1 MNSKIIFEARDV
13 RYRYP
18 GNLEAIKGI
27 SFHMRRGEK
36 IALVGPN
43 GAGKST
49 LLQMFNGMIRPTSG
63 TMLFDN
69 ESIRYDTSSLRQLR
83 KRVGFVL
90 QNPDRQII
98 APTVYQ
104 DVAFGPA
111 NLGYDE
117 QAIRQAVALSL
128 RQVGL
133 AGFERRPPHH
143 LSGGEKKRVA
153 IAGVLAM
160 DPDVLVFD
168 EPTSGLDPSGSEDL
182 MELLDELNHDGK
194 TIVISTHDVE
204 LAYPWA
210 ERAILL
216 ADGQIIREDVP
227 DVAFGNAKYVR
238 MAHLSVPTLL
248 ELSAELGKRGFTIPE
263 RKPRSVL
270 DMVHIIESHLHGSCC
285 HPAPGTI
292 TVCNV
297 DEGDAVILLAWMKT
311 RPGIVAGAMGSRAK
325 QFAALEQI
333 ALEFTY
339 GVIDK
344 CILRALRGQDSLILT
359 NGSMV
364 SRVAVRVEA
373 YCKESG
379 NTIGVTS
386 LNTTDRIPGAGI
398 PDDEIRKDDPSH

>member
-1 MNSKIIFEARDV
+1 MSNIILEARDI

-18 GNLEAIKGI
+18 RGMEAIRGV
-27 SFHMRRGEK
+27 SFHIRKGEK

-49 LLQMFNGMIRPTSG
+49 LMLMFNGMLRPDSG
-63 TMLFDN
+63 TMLFDDVP
-69 ESIRYDTSSLRQLR
+69 IRYDKASLRTLR
-83 KRVGFVL
+83 RRVGFVL

-117 QAIRQAVALSL
+117 EAVRQAVTLAL

-133 AGFERRPPHH
+133 EGFERRPPHL
-143 LSGGEKKRVA
+143 LSDGEKKRVA

-168 EPTSGLDPSGSEDL
+168 EPTSSLDPSGSEDI
-182 MELLDELNHDGK
+182 MELLDELNQEGK

-210 ERAILL
+210 HRAILL
-216 ADGQIIREDVP
+216 TDGRILQEDVP
-227 DVAFGNAKYVR
+227 DIAFGNPELIR
-238 MAHLSVPTLL
+238 MAHLSMPTLL
-248 ELSAELGKRGFTIPE
+248 EIANELKKRGFPVPDQ
-263 RKPRSVL
+263 KPRSVL
-270 DMVHIIESHLHGSCC
+270 DMVQLIERSAGRSSEDS
-285 HPAPGTI
+285 APGTI

-297 DEGDAVILLAWMKT
+297 DRDRIDSLPAWVDAHAPLA
-311 RPGIVAGAMGSRAK
+311 IGAMGTRAK
-325 QFAALEQI
+325 QCAAQEGLE
-333 ALEFTY
+333 LEFTY

-344 CILRALRGQDSLILT
+344 CILRALRGRNSLILT
-359 NGSMV
+359 TGSMAGRV
-364 SRVAVRVEA
+364 SVRVEA
-373 YCKESG
+373 YCRESG
-379 NTIGVTS
+379 ITIPVHPFDTNGE
-386 LNTTDRIPGAGI
+386 TDDFAP
-398 PDDEIRKDDPSH
+398 PDGGG

>member
-1 MNSKIIFEARDV
+1 MSHIVLEARDV

-18 GNLEAIKGI
+18 RGREAICGI
-27 SFHMRRGEK
+27 SFHFRRGEK

-49 LLQMFNGMIRPTSG
+49 LLQMFNGMIRPDSG
-63 TMLFDN
+63 ILLFDN
-69 ESIRYDTSSLRQLR
+69 MPMQYDTASLRRIR

-98 APTVYQ
+98 APSVYQ
-104 DVAFGPA
+104 DVAFGPT
-111 NLGYDE
+111 NLGYGE
-117 QAIRQAVALSL
+117 EKVREVVTTAL
-128 RQVGL
+128 RHVGL
-133 AGFERRPPHH
+133 VGFERRPPHQ

-210 ERAILL
+210 DRAILL
-216 ADGQIIREDVP
+216 ADGRIIREDVP
-227 DVAFGNAKYVR
+227 DVAFGNPKYVR

-248 ELSAELGKRGFTIPE
+248 ELSMELAKRGFTIPE

-270 DMVHIIESHLHGSCC
+270 DMVHIIESHVHGSCC
-285 HPAPGTI
+285 HPKPGSI

-297 DEGDAVILLAWMKT
+297 DEGEMAVLHAWMKA
-311 RPGIVAGAMGSRAK
+311 RPGIVTGAMGTRAK
-325 QFAALEQI
+325 QSAATELI
-333 ALEFTY
+333 PVEFTY

-344 CILRALRGQDSLILT
+344 CILRALQGKDSLILT
-359 NGSMV
+359 TSSMAG
-364 SRVAVRVEA
+364 RVAIRVEA
-373 YCKESG
+373 YCKDSG
-379 NTIGVTS
+379 NSISVTS
-386 LNTTDRIPGAGI
+386 LNTREHVG
-398 PDDEIRKDDPSH
+398 

>member
-1 MNSKIIFEARDV
+1 MSSIVLEARDI

-18 GNLEAIKGI
+18 RGQEAIRGI
-27 SFHMRRGEK
+27 SFHFRRGEK

-49 LLQMFNGMIRPTSG
+49 LLQMFNGMLRPDSG
-63 TMLFDN
+63 MMLFDN
-69 ESIRYDTSSLRQLR
+69 RPMEYDRPSLRELR
-83 KRVGFVL
+83 RKVGFVL

-104 DVAFGPA
+104 DVAFGPT
-111 NLGYDE
+111 NLGYSE
-117 QAIRQAVALSL
+117 AEVREVVTTAL
-128 RQVGL
+128 RHVGL
-133 AGFERRPPHH
+133 SGFERRPPHQ

-182 MELLDELNHDGK
+182 MELLDELNHEGK

-210 ERAILL
+210 DRAILL
-216 ADGQIIREDVP
+216 ADGQIIKEDVP
-227 DVAFGNAKYVR
+227 DIAFGNTKFVR

-248 ELSAELGKRGFTIPE
+248 ELSAELEKRGFAVPG

-270 DMVHIIESHLHGSCC
+270 DMVRIIEDHARETSC
-285 HPAPGTI
+285 PPSPGTI

-297 DEGDAVILLAWMKT
+297 DETEPSAVPLWVQA
-311 RPGIVAGAMGSRAK
+311 RPGVVVGAMGTRAK
-325 QFAALEQI
+325 QCAATESI

-344 CILRALRGQDSLILT
+344 CILRALRGKDSLILT

-364 SRVAVRVEA
+364 GRVAERVEA
-373 YCKESG
+373 YGKESG
-379 NTIGVTS
+379 NAIAVV
-386 LNTTDRIPGAGI
+386 LLENPG
-398 PDDEIRKDDPSH
+398 RQS

>member
-1 MNSKIIFEARDV
+1 
-13 RYRYP
+13 
-18 GNLEAIKGI
+18 
-27 SFHMRRGEK
+27 
-36 IALVGPN
+36 
-43 GAGKST
+43 
-49 LLQMFNGMIRPTSG
+49 
-63 TMLFDN
+63 
-69 ESIRYDTSSLRQLR
+69 
-83 KRVGFVL
+83 
-90 QNPDRQII
+90 
-98 APTVYQ
+98 
-104 DVAFGPA
+104 
-111 NLGYDE
+111 
-117 QAIRQAVALSL
+117 
-128 RQVGL
+128 
-133 AGFERRPPHH
+133 
-143 LSGGEKKRVA
+143 
-153 IAGVLAM
+153 M

-210 ERAILL
+210 DRAILL

-227 DVAFGNAKYVR
+227 DVAFGNTKYVR

-248 ELSAELGKRGFTIPE
+248 ELSAELGKRGFIIPE

-270 DMVHIIESHLHGSCC
+270 DMVHIIENHISKPYA
-285 HPAPGTI
+285 HPTPGTI

-297 DEGDAVILLAWMKT
+297 DEGATSSLTAWVNA
-311 RPGIVAGAMGSRAK
+311 RPGIVVGAMGTRAK
-325 QFAALEQI
+325 QCATTECL

-359 NGSMV
+359 TSSMV

-379 NTIGVTS
+379 NSISVAS
-386 LNTTDRIPGAGI
+386 LNILDQSPAIGLMN
-398 PDDEIRKDDPSH
+398 EEVKKNDPSC

>member
-1 MNSKIIFEARDV
+1 F
-13 RYRYP
+13 
-18 GNLEAIKGI
+18 L
-27 SFHMRRGEK
+27 
-36 IALVGPN
+36 
-43 GAGKST
+43 
-49 LLQMFNGMIRPTSG
+49 
-63 TMLFDN
+63 
-69 ESIRYDTSSLRQLR
+69 
-83 KRVGFVL
+83 L

-104 DVAFGPA
+104 DVAFGPT

-117 QAIRQAVALSL
+117 AAVKDAVAVAL

-133 AGFERRPPHH
+133 EGFERRPPHH

-168 EPTSGLDPSGSEDL
+168 EPTTGLDPSGSEDL

-210 ERAILL
+210 DRAILL
-216 ADGQIIREDVP
+216 MDGQIIKEDVP
-227 DVAFGNAKYVR
+227 DVAFGNTKYVR

-248 ELSAELGKRGFTIPE
+248 ELSAELEKRGFTIPG

-270 DMVHIIESHLHGSCC
+270 DMVHIIEQHTHGSCC
-285 HPAPGTI
+285 HLLPGTI
-292 TVCNV
+292 TVYNV
-297 DEGDAVILLAWMKT
+297 DEGGTGMLASWVKARKGLAV
-311 RPGIVAGAMGSRAK
+311 GAMGTRAK
-325 QFAALEQI
+325 QCAEREQVP
-333 ALEFTY
+333 LEFTY

-359 NGSMV
+359 TERMV
-364 SRVAVRVEA
+364 DRVAVRVDA

-379 NTIGVTS
+379 NTISVAS
-386 LNTTDRIPGAGI
+386 LNMTEEA
-398 PDDEIRKDDPSH
+398 KKHDPSC